1 MLNLRLFAHTVTP
14 FKQRAT
20 AAAIILALSGAVHL
34 PAWAAPK
41 GQDRLDKRQ
50 EALALKKEEASKPQ
64 PDSSAMDGEMFYQLM
79 IAEIQAHSGD
89 PGTAYQIYLEL
100 AKRHQSSQLY
110 QRAVTIAL
118 QARAGEQALTA
129 AKAWRQ
135 ALPQSREACEYTTQI
150 LLALDRTADLAPPV
164 RAMIQL
170 TAAPQQPQVLLT
182 LPRLMMRLTDKT
194 AAAQVI
200 DDATQPW
207 RQAPLELPEA
217 WIASSEAWLLA
228 KDNTQS
234 LQALKRAAAIK
245 PDHTM
250 VGLLASDL
258 MATAPEAEQ
267 ILKKQLA
274 TPEAA
279 PLVRL
284 SYARRLAGMQRLP
297 EAAQQLDQLVQIQP
311 NQTAPWLTLGLVRY
325 ELKQYD
331 EAEKALLK
339 VLDLHGQTERASD
352 KPTPPAS
359 AAKGKPAQPAS
370 SAKTEEPSDIVDP
383 ADEDNATVASGPKG
397 ELEQANLLLSQIA
410 EKQGRLDQAI
420 KWLQLADPQNS
431 KMAVQN
437 QRAHLL
443 ARQGK
448 LEQARAVIRAV
459 PEAEQQD
466 GVNKIQI
473 EAQLL
478 REANQSTE
486 AQKVLGAGLER
497 FPNEPDLMYDLA
509 MICEKLKQFDR
520 MESLLRKVMA
530 LNPDDPNAYNALGYS
545 LADRNIRLDE
555 SRPLLEKALALRPAD
570 PFITDSLAWLEYRT
584 GKTEDAIKLLQQA
597 LAARPDAEIAAH
609 LGEIL
614 WASGQQDEARKVFKE
629 ALTRDPG
636 NEVIKAVLARLHV
649 SL

>member
-1 MLNLRLFAHTVTP
+1 MPNLRLSAHTVTP
-14 FKQRAT
+14 FKQRAAVT
-20 AAAIILALSGAVHL
+20 AIILALSGFVHL
-34 PAWAAPK
+34 PASAAPK
-41 GQDRLDKRQ
+41 GLDKRQ

-100 AKRHQSSQLY
+100 AKRHQNSQLY

-182 LPRLMMRLTDKT
+182 LPRLMMRLTDKA

-207 RQAPLELPEA
+207 RQPPLELPEA

-228 KDNTQS
+228 KDNAQS

-274 TPEAA
+274 SPEAA

-284 SYARRLAGMQRLP
+284 SYARRLAGMQRLT
-297 EAAQQLDQLVQIQP
+297 EAAQQLDQLVQAQP

-331 EAEKALLK
+331 DAEKALLK
-339 VLDLHGQTERASD
+339 VLDLHGQTERASS

-359 AAKGKPAQPAS
+359 TSKSKSSHAS
-370 SAKTEEPSDIVDP
+370 SPAKADEPNDLVDS

-410 EKQGRLDQAI
+410 EKQGRVDQAI
-420 KWLQLADPQNS
+420 AWLQLADPQSS

-509 MICEKLKQFDR
+509 MICEKLKQYER
-520 MESLLRKVMA
+520 MESLLRKVME

-614 WASGQQDEARKVFKE
+614 WASGKQDEARKIFKE
-629 ALTRDPG
+629 ALSREPG
-636 NEVIKAVLARLHV
+636 NEVIKAVLSRLHI

>member
-1 MLNLRLFAHTVTP
+1 MPDLRLTAHTVTP
-14 FKQRAT
+14 FKHRAT
-20 AAAIILALSGAVHL
+20 AAALILVLSGAIHL

-41 GQDRLDKRQ
+41 GLDKRQ

-150 LLALDRTADLAPPV
+150 LLALDRTADLAAPV
-164 RAMIQL
+164 RDMIQL
-170 TAAPQQPQVLLT
+170 TAAPQQPQVLLS
-182 LPRLMMRLTDKT
+182 LPRLMMRLSDKT

-200 DDATQPW
+200 GDATQPW

-228 KDNTQS
+228 KDNAQS
-234 LQALKRAAAIK
+234 LQALKRAAALK
-245 PDHTM
+245 PDHAM
-250 VGLLASDL
+250 VGLLAADL

-267 ILKKQLA
+267 IIKSQLA
-274 TPEAA
+274 TPDSAA
-279 PLVRL
+279 LVRL

-297 EAAQQLDQLVQIQP
+297 EAAQQLDQLVQTQP

-325 ELKQYD
+325 ELKQYG

-339 VLDLHGQTERASD
+339 VLDLHGQTERASS
-352 KPTPPAS
+352 KPTRPATTVKNKPTQTADPAKAEEANDVTELADDDS
-359 AAKGKPAQPAS
+359 AA
-370 SAKTEEPSDIVDP
+370 V
-383 ADEDNATVASGPKG
+383 ATGPKG
-397 ELEQANLLLSQIA
+397 ELEQANLLMSQIA
-410 EKQGRLDQAI
+410 EKQGRLDQAVT
-420 KWLQLADPQNS
+420 WLQLADPQSN

-437 QRAHLL
+437 QRARLL

-448 LEQARAVIRAV
+448 LDQARAAIRAV

-478 REANQSTE
+478 REANQPAE

-509 MICEKLKQFDR
+509 MICEKLKQYER
-520 MESLLRKVMA
+520 MESLLRKVME

-545 LADRNIRLDE
+545 LADRNIRLEE

-570 PFITDSLAWLEYRT
+570 PFITDSLAWLAYRT

-597 LAARPDAEIAAH
+597 LTAKPDAEIAAH

-614 WASGQQDEARKVFKE
+614 WTTGQQDEARKIFKD
-629 ALTRDPG
+629 ALTREPG
-636 NEVIKAVLARLHV
+636 NEVIKAVLARLRV